1 MALRLSCPSVC
12 KLLAGMLASLGLIL
26 SLVPTASAGALPITP
41 DGQFDDWTAAAQE
54 SLDPGGDGGSSGID
68 FTHLEIA
75 HDQDWVFLRF
85 DTTVEVQPDEQ
96 QDIRFYLD
104 TDMNAATGYSING
117 IGADLVWEL
126 GQRSGTFYTP
136 SPQSIDHPD
145 IGLTIAP
152 TVSATEFELAL
163 RRDAVPAG
171 GQPLFPGNDFRM
183 VITDNASGGDR
194 LPDSGSVSYTL
205 DATSFPIATVALEQT
220 PSTIRVADYNV
231 QNDGLFDNSS
241 AHQTALD
248 KMFSTVDAQVWVI
261 CEVWNHTAEEVR
273 QVVEGYLPSA
283 SGEDWYALKLDS
295 GNVIVSRF
303 PILQSWE
310 VSPGDRITAALLDVR
325 PSWDS
330 DLLILANHWSCCTAD
345 DNRQRQADATVAFL
359 RDAMTPGGTLDLASN
374 TPVILAGDFN
384 LVGWRQQLDTL
395 VSGDIQ
401 DEGSYGSDFPPDWG
415 NGNLSYALSRHPD
428 ARMVYT
434 WRQDS
439 SSFYPG
445 MLDYLFYTSSVITLD
460 HGYVLETRTMK
471 STTLA
476 TYGLSANTTPDA
488 SDHAPRVGDF
498 TLNSATASPPALARG
513 ARLLPNVPNP
523 FNPRTTLRFILTRS
537 EQLRLEIV
545 DPSGRRV
552 RTLVDAVLPAGD
564 HEIVWNG
571 TDDGGRAVAS
581 GVYRM
586 VLIGNDGTRQSRP
599 MVLVR

>member
-1 MALRLSCPSVC
+1 MALPLSRPSVRSF
-12 KLLAGMLASLGLIL
+12 LAGLLVASGLIL
-26 SLVPTASAGALPITP
+26 SLVPAAGAGALPITP

-96 QDIRFYLD
+96 EDIRFYLD

-145 IGLTIAP
+145 IGLVIAP

-194 LPDSGSVSYTL
+194 LPDSGAVSYTL
-205 DATSFPIATVALEQT
+205 DATDFPIATIPLEQT
-220 PSTIRVADYNV
+220 PSTIRVAGYNV
-231 QNDGLFDNSS
+231 QSDGLFDSGS
-241 AHQTALD
+241 AHQTALE
-248 KMFSTVDAQVWVI
+248 KIFSTVDAQVWVI

-273 QVVEGYLPSA
+273 QVVEGYLPSG
-283 SGEDWYALKLDS
+283 SGEDWYAVKLDS

-310 VSPGDRITAALLDVR
+310 VSPGDRITAALLDAR
-325 PSWDS
+325 PTWDS
-330 DLLILANHWSCCTAD
+330 DLMIIANHWSCCTAD
-345 DNRQRQADATVAFL
+345 ANRQQQADATVAFL

-415 NGNLSYALSRHPD
+415 NGSLSYALSRHPD
-428 ARMVYT
+428 ARLVYT

-445 MLDYLFYTSSVITLD
+445 ILDYLFYTPSVITLD
-460 HGYVLETRTMK
+460 HGYVLETRTMT

-476 TYGLSANTTPDA
+476 THGLSANTTPDA

-498 TLNSATASPPALARG
+498 TLNSATASPPALARA

-523 FNPRTTLRFILTRS
+523 FNPRTTLRFSLARK
-537 EQLRLEIV
+537 EHMRLEIV
-545 DPSGRRV
+545 DPKGRRV
-552 RTLVDAVLPAGD
+552 RTLVDAALPAGD

>member
-1 MALRLSCPSVC
+1 LLRG
-12 KLLAGMLASLGLIL
+12 LLAGLL
-26 SLVPTASAGALPITP
+26 SVSAWIVFLVPAAAAGALPITP
-41 DGQFDDWTAAAQE
+41 DGQFDDWTSAAQV
-54 SLDPGGDGGSSGID
+54 SLDPAGDGGGSGID

-152 TVSATEFELAL
+152 TVSASEFELAL

-205 DATSFPIATVALEQT
+205 DATSFPIASVPLEQ
-220 PSTIRVADYNV
+220 SGSSIRVAGYNV
-231 QNDGLFDNSS
+231 QSDGLFDTGS
-241 AHQTALD
+241 AHQTALE
-248 KMFSTVDAQVWVI
+248 KIFSTVDAQVWVI

-283 SGEDWYALKLDS
+283 GGENWYAVKLDS

-303 PILQSWE
+303 PILLSWE

-325 PSWDS
+325 PTWDS
-330 DLLILANHWSCCTAD
+330 DLMIIANHWSCCTAD
-345 DNRQRQADATVAFL
+345 ANRQQQADATVAFL
-359 RDAMTPGGTLDLASN
+359 RDAMTSGGNFTLAEG

-401 DEGSYGSDFPPDWG
+401 DEGSYGSDFAPDWG
-415 NGNLSYALSRHPD
+415 NGPLSYALSRHPD

-445 MLDYLFYTSSVITLD
+445 MLDYLFYTPSAVVLD
-460 HGYVLETRTMK
+460 HGFVLETRTMT

-476 TYGLSANTTPDA
+476 NYGLSANTTPDA

-498 TLNSATASPPALARG
+498 VLNGVTATPPALARG
-513 ARLLPNVPNP
+513 VRLLPNVPNP
-523 FNPRTTLRFILTRS
+523 FNPRTTLRFALSRA
-537 EQLRLEIV
+537 EHLRLLIV
-545 DPSGRRV
+545 DPKGRRV
-552 RTLVDAVLPAGD
+552 RTLADASFSAGN

-586 VLIGNDGTRQSRP
+586 VLLGADGSSQSRP
-599 MVLVR
+599 LVLVR